1 MRDTLLTQITSNLSG
16 SSIKVSS
23 ELPWNNGGEVLY
35 VKNMKHFY
43 LDAEEE
49 LREDFIKCLD
59 KNDVEQTTT
68 TLTGYLTV
76 DAKNQPSD
84 IDTVVAAILRSRLA
98 IADQSVNECAVAT
111 DTEDDRI
118 TYTFEYRFVTITN

>member
-16 SSIKVSS
+16 SSVKVSS
-23 ELPWNNGGEVLY
+23 ELPWNNGGEVLH

-43 LDAEEE
+43 LDAEEQT
-49 LREDFIKCLD
+49 REEFIKCLD

-84 IDTVVAAILRSRLA
+84 ISSVVANVVSAN
-98 IADQSVNECAVAT
+98 SVITASIDSSVDVTT
-111 DTEDDRI
+111 DIEDDYV
-118 TYTFEYRFVTITN
+118 TYTFEFNFITII

>member
-16 SSIKVSS
+16 SSVKVSS

-49 LREDFIKCLD
+49 TREEFIKCLD

-84 IDTVVAAILRSRLA
+84 ISNVVANVIAANSVITASIDTSVDVNTD
-98 IADQSVNECAVAT
+98 IADDYV
-111 DTEDDRI
+111 
-118 TYTFEYRFVTITN
+118 TYTFEFNFITII

>member
-16 SSIKVSS
+16 SSVKVSS

-49 LREDFIKCLD
+49 TREEFIKCLD

-84 IDTVVAAILRSRLA
+84 ISSVVANVVSAN
-98 IADQSVNECAVAT
+98 SVITASIDSSVDVTT
-111 DTEDDRI
+111 DIEDDYV
-118 TYTFEYRFVTITN
+118 TYTFEFNFITII

>member
-1 MRDTLLTQITSNLSG
+1 MRDTLLTQITTNLSG
-16 SSIKVSS
+16 SSVKVSS
-23 ELPWNNGGEVLY
+23 ELPWNNGGEVLHI
-35 VKNMKHFY
+35 KNMKHFY

-49 LREDFIKCLD
+49 LREEFIKCLD

-84 IDTVVAAILRSRLA
+84 ISSVVANV
-98 IADQSVNECAVAT
+98 IAANTVITTSI
-111 DTEDDRI
+111 DTNVDVSTEIEDDYI
-118 TYTFEYRFVTITN
+118 TYTFEFNFITIT

>member
-16 SSIKVSS
+16 SSVKVSS

-43 LDAEEE
+43 LDAEEQT
-49 LREDFIKCLD
+49 REEFIKCLD

-84 IDTVVAAILRSRLA
+84 ISSVVANVVSAN
-98 IADQSVNECAVAT
+98 SVITASIDSSVDVTT
-111 DTEDDRI
+111 DIEDDYV
-118 TYTFEYRFVTITN
+118 TYTFEFNFITII

>member
-16 SSIKVSS
+16 SSVKVSS

-35 VKNMKHFY
+35 RKNMKHFY

-49 LREDFIKCLD
+49 TREEFIKTLD

-84 IDTVVAAILRSRLA
+84 ISSVVANV
-98 IADQSVNECAVAT
+98 IAANSIITASIDSSVNVEN
-111 DTEDDRI
+111 EIDDDHI
-118 TYTFEYRFVTITN
+118 TYTFEFNFITIT

>member
-16 SSIKVSS
+16 SSVKVSS
-23 ELPWNNGGEVLY
+23 ELPWNNGGEVLH

-49 LREDFIKCLD
+49 TREEFIKCLD

-84 IDTVVAAILRSRLA
+84 ISSVVANVISAN
-98 IADQSVNECAVAT
+98 SVITASIDNSVDVTTEI
-111 DTEDDRI
+111 EDDYV
-118 TYTFEYRFVTITN
+118 TYTFEFNFITII

>member
-1 MRDTLLTQITSNLSG
+1 MRDTLLTQITTNLSG
-16 SSIKVSS
+16 SSVKVSS
-23 ELPWNNGGEVLY
+23 ELPWNNGGEVLHT
-35 VKNMKHFY
+35 KNMKHFY

-49 LREDFIKCLD
+49 LREEFIKCLD

-84 IDTVVAAILRSRLA
+84 ISSVVANV
-98 IADQSVNECAVAT
+98 IAANTVITTSI
-111 DTEDDRI
+111 DTNVDVSTEIEDDYI
-118 TYTFEYRFVTITN
+118 TYTFEFNFITIT

>member
-1 MRDTLLTQITSNLSG
+1 MRDTLLAQITSNLSG
-16 SSIKVSS
+16 SSVKVSS
-23 ELPWNNGGEVLY
+23 ELPWNNGGEVLH

-43 LDAEEE
+43 LDAEEQT
-49 LREDFIKCLD
+49 REEFIKCLD

-84 IDTVVAAILRSRLA
+84 ISSVVANVASA
-98 IADQSVNECAVAT
+98 NSVITASIDSSVDITTEI
-111 DTEDDRI
+111 EDDYI
-118 TYTFEYRFVTITN
+118 TYTFEFNFITII

>member
-16 SSIKVSS
+16 SSVKVSS
-23 ELPWNNGGEVLY
+23 ELPWNNGGEVLH

-43 LDAEEE
+43 LDAEEQN
-49 LREDFIKCLD
+49 REEFIKCLD
-59 KNDVEQTTT
+59 KNDVEQITT

-84 IDTVVAAILRSRLA
+84 ISSVVANVASA
-98 IADQSVNECAVAT
+98 NSVITASIDSSVDITTEI
-111 DTEDDRI
+111 EDDYI
-118 TYTFEYRFVTITN
+118 TYTFEFNFITIS

>member
-16 SSIKVSS
+16 SSVKVSS
-23 ELPWNNGGEVLY
+23 ELPWNNGGEVLH

-49 LREDFIKCLD
+49 TREEFIKCLD

-84 IDTVVAAILRSRLA
+84 ISSVVANVVSAN
-98 IADQSVNECAVAT
+98 SVITASIDSSVDVTT
-111 DTEDDRI
+111 DIEDDYV
-118 TYTFEYRFVTITN
+118 TYTFEFNFITII